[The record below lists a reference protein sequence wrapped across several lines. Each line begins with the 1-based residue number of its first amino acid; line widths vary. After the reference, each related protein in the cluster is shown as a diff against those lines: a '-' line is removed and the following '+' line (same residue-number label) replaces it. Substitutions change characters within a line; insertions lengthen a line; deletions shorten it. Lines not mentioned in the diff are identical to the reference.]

1 MDFLNIYMNGYL
13 VGRLKQ
19 KTNGSHWFIYEKT
32 WLETKGARPISLS
45 LPLKSG
51 AYKGAEVI
59 NFFDNLLPDNRQIR
73 ERIVA
78 RYQARSTQPYDLLFE
93 IGRDCI
99 GALQLIPGNL
109 PTPDIH
115 KVEAKLLDTEGFIR
129 IINGYKN
136 DIPLGML
143 KQEDDFRISIA
154 GVQEKTALLYQ
165 QGNWFVP
172 HGATPTTHIIKLP
185 IGIIPSHSH
194 TLDLRDSVENEWLCM
209 LVAREFGFAVP
220 DCQMITIGDSKV
232 LSVARFD
239 RRPASDGTWIIRLP
253 QEDFCQILNIPSA
266 RKYESDGGPGISDIM
281 AVLLGSDNVEQDRET
296 FMRSQVLFWLLAAS
310 DGHAKNFSVYIG
322 PNGGYTLT
330 PLYDIMSCYPMI
342 GGQGLAKQDIK
353 MAMSLASSK
362 GQNRKNLWH
371 RLFPRHFIATARS
384 VGFSVD
390 RMKSILLAFQEQTP
404 AVVQRV
410 VEQLPADF
418 PEHISKPILAGI
430 ANSANRLGYL

>member
-1 MDFLNIYMNGYL
+1 MDFLNIFMNGYL
-13 VGRLKQ
+13 VGRLMQ
-19 KTNGSHWFIYEKT
+19 KTNGSHWFIYDKT
-32 WLETKGARPISLS
+32 WLGTSGARPISLS
-45 LPLKSG
+45 LPLRSG

-109 PTPDIH
+109 PAPDVYKI
-115 KVEAKLLDTEGFIR
+115 EAASLDTEGFIR
-129 IINGYKN
+129 IINGYKS

-154 GVQEKTALLYQ
+154 GAQEKTALLYQ
-165 QGNWFVP
+165 HGNWFVP

-209 LVAREFGFAVP
+209 LIAREFGFAMP
-220 DCQMITIGDSKV
+220 DCQMITLGDAKV

-239 RRPASDGTWIIRLP
+239 RRPAADGTWIMRLP
-253 QEDFCQILNIPSA
+253 QEDFCQVLNVPSA

-296 FMRSQVLFWLLAAS
+296 FMRCQVLFWLLAAS
-310 DGHAKNFSVYIG
+310 DGHAKNFSVYIR

-362 GQNRKNLWH
+362 GKDRKNHWY
-371 RLFPRHFIATARS
+371 RLFPRHFMATARS

-390 RMKSILLAFQEQTP
+390 RMKSILLAFQAQTP
-404 AVVQRV
+404 AVLQRV
-410 VEQLPADF
+410 AEQLPEDF

-430 ANSANRLGYL
+430 TNSANRLSYL